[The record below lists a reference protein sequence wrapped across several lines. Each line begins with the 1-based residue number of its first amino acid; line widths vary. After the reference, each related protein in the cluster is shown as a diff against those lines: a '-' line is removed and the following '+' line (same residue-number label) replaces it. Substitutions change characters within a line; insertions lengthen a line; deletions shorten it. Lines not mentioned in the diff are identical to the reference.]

1 MRRDPT
7 SAVYFTN
14 RAAARTKLMDF
25 VAAQEDCEKARRRRG
40 ACARGGGASTREDAP
55 SSRPAP
61 HALLTFA
68 LARANPQAI
77 KLDPMYARAYIRR
90 GAIQLLSKELHRA
103 MDSYQAA
110 LKLEPGNT
118 EAAEGL
124 KRTFERI
131 NADSGG
137 KNDAERSARAM
148 ADPEVQAIL
157 SDPMVSQ
164 AISDMQ
170 SDPNAM
176 RAVMRDPAMAAK
188 IRRLIAAGVI
198 SVSGGG
204 GGRV

>member
-1 MRRDPT
+1 
-7 SAVYFTN
+7 
-14 RAAARTKLMDF
+14 
-25 VAAQEDCEKARRRRG
+25 
-40 ACARGGGASTREDAP
+40 
-55 SSRPAP
+55 
-61 HALLTFA
+61 
-68 LARANPQAI
+68 
-77 KLDPMYARAYIRR
+77 MYARAYIRR